1 MILMKKKC
9 TRISRL
15 ACSTIHLCF
24 SKEHK
29 YPFMRE
35 TSAYKLWKGLED
47 KFMKK
52 SMENKLYM
60 RMKLHRFKNL
70 SGTTMDDQITRFN
83 SLVIKLLNL
92 DEKIND
98 VDKALSLLASLLDEY
113 EHFMV
118 SMLTGKEASS
128 FKQVTTAL

>member
-1 MILMKKKC
+1 
-9 TRISRL
+9 
-15 ACSTIHLCF
+15 
-24 SKEHK
+24 
-29 YPFMRE
+29 
-35 TSAYKLWKGLED
+35 
-47 KFMKK
+47 
-52 SMENKLYM
+52 
-60 RMKLHRFKNL
+60 
-70 SGTTMDDQITRFN
+70 MDDQITRFN

>member
-9 TRISRL
+9 TRINRL

-70 SGTTMDDQITRFN
+70 SGTTM
-83 SLVIKLLNL
+83 V
-92 DEKIND
+92 
-98 VDKALSLLASLLDEY
+98 
-113 EHFMV
+113 H
-118 SMLTGKEASS
+118 G
-128 FKQVTTAL
+128 